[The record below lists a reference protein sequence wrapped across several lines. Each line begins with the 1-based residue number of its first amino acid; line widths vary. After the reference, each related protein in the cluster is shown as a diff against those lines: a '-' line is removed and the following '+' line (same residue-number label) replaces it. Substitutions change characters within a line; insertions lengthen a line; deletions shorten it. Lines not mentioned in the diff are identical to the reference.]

1 MKNDGNN
8 CIYRPLVIELPMTV
22 EKNIGV
28 QIFMN
33 NKKTIKKIFAVFL
46 LPALLLSGCGKQS
59 SNKTLIPGS
68 SILPAPTKAV
78 TEMETKK
85 ANQIDL
91 TGVLTYVNTDDLIMH
106 LDRKSVV

>member
-1 MKNDGNN
+1 
-8 CIYRPLVIELPMTV
+8 MTV

-91 TGVLTYVNTDDLIMH
+91 TGVLPVTAMPGETVLFYALQARGFCHNPP
-106 LDRKSVV
+106 

>member
-1 MKNDGNN
+1 M
-8 CIYRPLVIELPMTV
+8 IV

-33 NKKTIKKIFAVFL
+33 NKKTIKKIFSVFL

-91 TGVLTYVNTDDLIMH
+91 TGVLKLRVNFIEEDISGTKLDDGLWTNVAVSN
-106 LDRKSVV
+106 LALWY

>member
-1 MKNDGNN
+1 
-8 CIYRPLVIELPMTV
+8 MTV

-59 SNKTLIPGS
+59 GSNKTLIPGS

-85 ANQIDL
+85 ANQID
-91 TGVLTYVNTDDLIMH
+91 
-106 LDRKSVV
+106 

>member
-1 MKNDGNN
+1 
-8 CIYRPLVIELPMTV
+8 MTV

-106 LDRKSVV
+106 FVDIDTGTEYEVAYTGGTDTQD